1 MHLEFILAYYL
12 RCWCNLTFSCSV
24 SLGSPKPFIY
34 WNTLSPIDSECQL
47 HRCCYHW
54 RLINRGARSILLFI
68 CVWSR
73 PFCFYYLSSYR
84 RFTIPD
90 LTLQKCPSILFF
102 YWKEQAELHSEQFY
116 TNIYH
121 GNQTLPPGEE
131 PTTQGNGLRSCIR
144 KLPFLTRCVSNIH
157 P

>member
-1 MHLEFILAYYL
+1 MHLEFVLVYYL
-12 RCWCNLTFSCSV
+12 RCCCNLTFSCSV

-34 WNTLSPIDSECQL
+34 WNTLSPTDSKCQL
-47 HRCCYHW
+47 HRCYYHW

-102 YWKEQAELHSEQFY
+102 YWKEQAELHSEQYY

-121 GNQTLPPGEE
+121 RNQMLSPGEE
-131 PTTQGNGLRSCIR
+131 PTTQGNGLWSWIR